1 VLSESEWYISASVGA
16 TIAGGLIRDVE
27 ASEKF
32 LDSSCGDHPKAT
44 RDCTYSGRIDTVPSI
59 VGRPTDP
66 PSMPPKASPSSQP
79 VRSGRVYVVPCSVP
93 ILKKR
98 ACVVWVLLQ
107 NQTPHDLI

>member
-66 PSMPPKASPSSQP
+66 PVCLLKLAQVVSLSGLVVSMSFP
-79 VRSGRVYVVPCSVP
+79 VQCQS
-93 ILKKR
+93 
-98 ACVVWVLLQ
+98 
-107 NQTPHDLI
+107 